1 MPPERLRVRQI
12 VGASRSDT
20 SRSLS
25 TEAKSPVFISIS
37 TQHGYRG
44 RWAFATSLRRHRLQR
59 SPGKTGWDC
68 RFQFSVRIESQ
79 NTLALHA
86 VFCGHLCDFYHARN
100 APLQNEHESR
110 ANLWKH
116 FEAATGMPFGYI
128 AWPRLWACSLLQN
141 SFRGCAAPSTCT
153 APNSITPM
161 TSAVFS
167 AAAGSRF
174 DAKET
179 VKTTAPAAARKW
191 ASKAWKFVVF
201 RLKVV
206 YGIRSGRKRP
216 YRDHSRRHRDAQRQA
231 GLGADDPG
239 RNAPSTWLSS
249 LASAA
254 ADT

>member
-59 SPGKTGWDC
+59 SPAKTGWDC

-100 APLQNEHESR
+100 APLQSMNPARTFGSISR
-110 ANLWKH
+110 PPLACPL
-116 FEAATGMPFGYI
+116 GI
-128 AWPRLWACSLLQN
+128 WPGPDSGHVPCCRIL
-141 SFRGCAAPSTCT
+141 F
-153 APNSITPM
+153 
-161 TSAVFS
+161 
-167 AAAGSRF
+167 AG
-174 DAKET
+174 
-179 VKTTAPAAARKW
+179 V
-191 ASKAWKFVVF
+191 
-201 RLKVV
+201 
-206 YGIRSGRKRP
+206 
-216 YRDHSRRHRDAQRQA
+216 RRHRPVLRQT
-231 GLGADDPG
+231 
-239 RNAPSTWLSS
+239 PSRQ
-249 LASAA
+249 
-254 ADT
+254 